1 MTIRPVPLS
10 RMRRLTPGLT
20 SPAPVDASPSFDV
33 ALVFV
38 CQRHWSAR
46 AHSAMWAKSLALVWQ
61 QSLTC
66 LVHSGSGN
74 HAALVVAQGNRRPL
88 TPHVIPKLDAGPFKP
103 TVN

>member
-1 MTIRPVPLS
+1 MDSNVPAAVCG
-10 RMRRLTPGLT
+10 PG
-20 SPAPVDASPSFDV
+20 SQVDASPSFDV

-88 TPHVIPKLDAGPFKP
+88 TPHVNLKLDAGPFTP